1 MYLETALMVERY
13 AHVASDNLAHAA
25 SRSDYVLNSYGALE
39 MKKPH
44 ITARLIN
51 TGGRGQNRT
60 VDTRIFNPLLYRLS
74 YPASVKTFAKDLQVA
89 NYSKLNLSCN
99 KA

>member
-44 ITARLIN
+44 ITARLIKYA
-51 TGGRGQNRT
+51 GRGQNRT
-60 VDTRIFNPLLYRLS
+60 CDTRIFNTT
-74 YPASVKTFAKDLQVA
+74 KHHDL
-89 NYSKLNLSCN
+89 
-99 KA
+99 